1 MGRGI
6 PPGAGHQLTLRL
18 RLLAAAAG
26 IVAVSLLLAGALTW
40 FLVRELVVQNVQ
52 EQLDRGVVAV
62 TNQVKHQECLVRPA
76 LVSQAGAA
84 NCKLDPPVEFE
95 DRLGALVVPTLS
107 GNRLLLLD
115 AQDKVV
121 WDSGGTEMFVTTIPI
136 ANSRRVADVN
146 IGEARTTLGGQAY
159 IAASYKIPPAR
170 NPLNA
175 AYVVLAQPEALEVTA
190 AAGELSRRLLEAGG
204 AALIVAMLLILLIS
218 QSLTRPLTQLAGAAE
233 DIAAGNYSRRVRI
246 RGSDEIGK
254 LGTAFDR
261 MAEAVERARKIQRE
275 FLANVSHELKT
286 PLTSL
291 IGFSQALIDGSLTS
305 EGERSRA
312 ATIVHEESE
321 RVLRMAQELLDLARV
336 EGGSISMHITAV
348 DMGGLLEQE
357 LELVRP
363 RAGKRKLEL
372 NLTLPPGIPPVAADP
387 ERLHQ
392 ILDNLLDNA
401 VKYAPEGTPI
411 NISALSN
418 ISGVEVVVANETG
431 AHQPDPE
438 RLFERFYRADP
449 SRSAAAG
456 GVGLGLA
463 ISRELAL
470 AMRGRL
476 WADLGKDHD
485 LKLHLLLPAAAKPA
499 GPEEL
504 SGP

>member
-1 MGRGI
+1 
-6 PPGAGHQLTLRL
+6 
-18 RLLAAAAG
+18 
-26 IVAVSLLLAGALTW
+26 
-40 FLVRELVVQNVQ
+40 
-52 EQLDRGVVAV
+52 
-62 TNQVKHQECLVRPA
+62 
-76 LVSQAGAA
+76 
-84 NCKLDPPVEFE
+84 
-95 DRLGALVVPTLS
+95 
-107 GNRLLLLD
+107 
-115 AQDKVV
+115 
-121 WDSGGTEMFVTTIPI
+121 MFVTTIPI
-136 ANSRRVADVN
+136 SNSRRSSDVN
-146 IGEARTTLGGQAY
+146 VGEARPAFGGQAY
-159 IAASYKIPPAR
+159 IAATYKIAPAR
-170 NPLNA
+170 SPIGA
-175 AYVVLAQPEALEVTA
+175 TYVMLAQPEALVVTEA
-190 AAGELSRRLLEAGG
+190 ARELARRLLEAGG
-204 AALIVAMLLILLIS
+204 AAVLVAMLLILLIS
-218 QSLTRPLTQLAGAAE
+218 RSLTRPLTQLAGAAE

-246 RGSDEIGK
+246 SGHDEIGM
-254 LGTAFDR
+254 LGAAFDR

-305 EGERSRA
+305 ESERARA

-348 DMGGLLEQE
+348 DMGGLLQQE

-363 RAGKRKLEL
+363 RAVKRKLEL
-372 NLTLPPGIPPVAADP
+372 NLTLPPGLPPVAADP

-401 VKYAPEGTPI
+401 VKYAPDGTPI
-411 NISALSN
+411 QISALSN
-418 ISGVEVVVANETG
+418 ISGVEVVVANATG
-431 AHQPDPE
+431 PNEPDPQ

-463 ISRELAL
+463 ISKELAI

-476 WADLGKDHD
+476 WADLGQDHA

-499 GPEEL
+499 AAEEPAPVAL
-504 SGP
+504 LP